1 MTNNPILNSIE
12 ESFAMLI
19 ARKGS
24 VDKELQN
31 IGRNLSKLLEQMY
44 HKKYTFTVDFCE
56 KVPHTFFG
64 MSIYP
69 SVAAMSGLLDNIFD
83 ENPNIDSIINK
94 WNTNTEWTIEIDT
107 MLLFDRNLNI
117 NPAEATAVL
126 LHEVGHIMGT
136 NTVPLRLQRC
146 IRNKLT
152 NLNIKTRKMV
162 EMKEV
167 RPLLSPA
174 IIEACSTKMY
184 KYVGSREELAAD
196 KYAKSLGYGNQLNA
210 FLDKIIRIQ
219 GNSLMQTTEHDA
231 LNDINCVMDWSIE
244 AIDEMKYRKTKL
256 KHSLKMQMLSTPS
269 KFTKRILS
277 TIRERFFSPES
288 IKSYDDRF
296 GVLESSIFAKYDRVK
311 INESVYDSIS
321 RKADKIVTES
331 LFSKSNKKLKKID
344 PLDIDYI
351 NIEIDKILN
360 HDDKIY
366 VLDLIYYQMS
376 LIDKA
381 NEMID
386 EGKGNLVQNTK
397 RDLERY
403 REELLRL
410 RERAVNVR
418 IVKRNPLDINIRVD
432 YPKGFEG

>member
-56 KVPHTFFG
+56 KVPHAFFG

-83 ENPNIDSIINK
+83 ENPDIDSIINK

-174 IIEACSTKMY
+174 IIEA
-184 KYVGSREELAAD
+184 
-196 KYAKSLGYGNQLNA
+196 
-210 FLDKIIRIQ
+210 
-219 GNSLMQTTEHDA
+219 
-231 LNDINCVMDWSIE
+231 
-244 AIDEMKYRKTKL
+244 
-256 KHSLKMQMLSTPS
+256 
-269 KFTKRILS
+269 
-277 TIRERFFSPES
+277 
-288 IKSYDDRF
+288 
-296 GVLESSIFAKYDRVK
+296 
-311 INESVYDSIS
+311 
-321 RKADKIVTES
+321 
-331 LFSKSNKKLKKID
+331 
-344 PLDIDYI
+344 
-351 NIEIDKILN
+351 
-360 HDDKIY
+360 
-366 VLDLIYYQMS
+366 
-376 LIDKA
+376 
-381 NEMID
+381 
-386 EGKGNLVQNTK
+386 
-397 RDLERY
+397 
-403 REELLRL
+403 
-410 RERAVNVR
+410 
-418 IVKRNPLDINIRVD
+418 
-432 YPKGFEG
+432 

>member
-1 MTNNPILNSIE
+1 M
-12 ESFAMLI
+12 
-19 ARKGS
+19 ARVRFK
-24 VDKELQN
+24 
-31 IGRNLSKLLEQMY
+31 
-44 HKKYTFTVDFCE
+44 
-56 KVPHTFFG
+56 
-64 MSIYP
+64 
-69 SVAAMSGLLDNIFD
+69 
-83 ENPNIDSIINK
+83 DS
-94 WNTNTEWTIEIDT
+94 
-107 MLLFDRNLNI
+107 R
-117 NPAEATAVL
+117 
-126 LHEVGHIMGT
+126 H
-136 NTVPLRLQRC
+136 
-146 IRNKLT
+146 
-152 NLNIKTRKMV
+152 
-162 EMKEV
+162 
-167 RPLLSPA
+167 
-174 IIEACSTKMY
+174 
-184 KYVGSREELAAD
+184 SREELAAD
-196 KYAKSLGYGNQLNA
+196 KYAKSLGYGDQLNA

-219 GNSLMQTTEHDA
+219 GNSLMQTTEHEA

-296 GVLESSIFAKYDRVK
+296 GVLESSVFARYDRVK
-311 INESVYDSIS
+311 INDSIYDSLS

-366 VLDLIYYQMS
+366 VLDLIYYQLS

>member
-83 ENPNIDSIINK
+83 ENPDIDSIINK

-162 EMKEV
+162 EMREV

-196 KYAKSLGYGNQLNA
+196 KYAKSLGYGDQLNA
-210 FLDKIIRIQ
+210 FLDKIIRVQ

-296 GVLESSIFAKYDRVK
+296 GVLESSVFARYDRVK

-331 LFSKSNKKLKKID
+331 
-344 PLDIDYI
+344 
-351 NIEIDKILN
+351 
-360 HDDKIY
+360 
-366 VLDLIYYQMS
+366 
-376 LIDKA
+376 
-381 NEMID
+381 
-386 EGKGNLVQNTK
+386 
-397 RDLERY
+397 
-403 REELLRL
+403 
-410 RERAVNVR
+410 
-418 IVKRNPLDINIRVD
+418 
-432 YPKGFEG
+432 